1 MSGNTDQNYVVF
13 KFTKASKHVRMPGTN
28 LKAIKFNNI

>member
-13 KFTKASKHVRMPGTN
+13 KFTKAAKHVRMPGAN
-28 LKAIKFNNI
+28 LRCLEQT